1 MRLEKPHIT
10 VIIPLYNKANYI
22 QNTLQSVL
30 NQSFQDF
37 EIIIIDDGSTDASL
51 EKAKAIEDKRIQII
65 SIKNQGVSNARNLG
79 VSKANSAF
87 IAFFDA
93 DDLWLKNH
101 LEQLVSL
108 KKAHPNCGMYANAYK
123 KMQDGK
129 AIPTTFD
136 STYSGIIL
144 DYFEASYIDGIA
156 SASSVMIP
164 KRVFDKIGA
173 FNVNITHTEDVDLW
187 IRIALNFPIAFNGE
201 VTVIYQLDTIQNTSK
216 IAMKNRKYLDL
227 DSYFYNYKD
236 HKSLKK
242 YLDLNAYA
250 IGITYKMAGDK
261 LLAEQ
266 YFDKID
272 KANLNKKQLFLMQRS
287 NKILRSLLKIK
298 HLLFKMGI
306 VTSSYA

>member
-10 VIIPLYNKANYI
+10 VVIPLYNKADYI
-22 QNTLQSVL
+22 QDTLQSVL

-37 EIIIIDDGSTDASL
+37 EIIIIDDGSTDTSL

-65 SIKNQGVSNARNLG
+65 SVKNQGVSKARNLG
-79 VSKANSAF
+79 ISKANSTF
-87 IAFFDA
+87 IAFLDA

-108 KKAHPNCGMYANAYK
+108 KKAHPNCGMYTNAYK

-129 AIPTTFD
+129 TIPTTFD
-136 STYSGIIL
+136 SSYSGVVH
-144 DYFEASYIDGIA
+144 DYFEASFIVSLA
-156 SASSVMIP
+156 HSSAIMIS
-164 KRVFDKIGA
+164 KHVFDKIGV

-201 VTVIYQLDTIQNTSK
+201 VTVIYQLDTIQNTSQ
-216 IAMKNRKYLDL
+216 IAMKKRKYLDL
-227 DSYFYNYKD
+227 DSYYYNYKN

-250 IGITYKMAGDK
+250 IGIAYKMAGDK
-261 LLAEQ
+261 LIAEQ

-272 KANLNKKQLFLMQRS
+272 KTNLNKKQLFLMRRS
-287 NKILRSLLKIK
+287 KITLRSLLKIK
-298 HLLFKMGI
+298 YLLFKMGI